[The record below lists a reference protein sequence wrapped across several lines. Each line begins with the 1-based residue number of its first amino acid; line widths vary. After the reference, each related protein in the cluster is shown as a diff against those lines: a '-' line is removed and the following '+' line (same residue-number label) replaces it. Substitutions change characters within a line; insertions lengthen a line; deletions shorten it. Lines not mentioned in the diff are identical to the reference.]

1 MTKNKKPFSFTNVM
15 KSVVLAATIVA
26 AIMPCKASA
35 QNNFTIDGTVSPGL
49 RDVKYYIYYSNNP
62 YELGELTD
70 SVDVKQ
76 GKFSYAAHLDVPR
89 FINLRAIFD
98 DGSLCS
104 AWVNTV
110 AVPNQT
116 LKLTVKNGFFDADG
130 SEFYRQMDEADKFY
144 EACIKP
150 LKDLGEQIQKVQ
162 AIEDEAERSRKENEM
177 LEIATAVN
185 EKYRDSM
192 LEYIKENND
201 KPGAMTRLCMSSFQ
215 DVYKYVRNSV
225 RKEYIDPLF
234 AEVIKQ
240 MEEQKEHRKQLEEG
254 AKETSVG
261 CMYKD
266 IEVEYNGKKQRLSD
280 YVGKGKYVLVDFWA
294 SWCGPCRK
302 EIPNLK
308 AAAKKYAK
316 KLTVVGV
323 ATWDKPEDTK
333 KAIKELGIEYPQ
345 ILNAQQIGSDAY
357 GIIGVPEILLISP
370 DGKIV
375 ARGLRGKQIDDVI
388 AEQLK

>member
-1 MTKNKKPFSFTNVM
+1 
-15 KSVVLAATIVA
+15 
-26 AIMPCKASA
+26 MPCKASA

-49 RDVKYYIYYSNNP
+49 RDVKYYIYYSNHP

-130 SEFYRQMDEADKFY
+130 SEFYRQMDEADKIY
-144 EACIKP
+144 EACSKP

-177 LEIATAVN
+177 LEIANAVN

-240 MEEQKEHRKQLEEG
+240 MEEQKEHKKQLEER
-254 AKETSVG
+254 AKETSEG

-266 IEVEYNGKKQRLSD
+266 IEVEYNGKTQRLSD

-357 GIIGVPEILLISP
+357 GIIGVPEILLIAP
-370 DGKIV
+370 DGTIV

>member
-130 SEFYRQMDEADKFY
+130 SEFYRQMDEADKIY
-144 EACIKP
+144 EACSKP
-150 LKDLGEQIQKVQ
+150 LKDLCEQMQKVQ
-162 AIEDEAERSRKENEM
+162 EIQDEAERSRKENEM
-177 LEIATAVN
+177 LEIANAVN

-201 KPGAMTRLCMSSFQ
+201 KPGAMTRLCMGSFQ
-215 DVYKYVRNSV
+215 YFYKYVRNSV

-254 AKETSVG
+254 AKETSEG

-266 IEVEYNGKKQRLSD
+266 IEVEYNGKTQRLSD

-308 AAAKKYAK
+308 AAAKKYVK

-323 ATWDKPEDTK
+323 ATWDKPEDTR
-333 KAIKELGIEYPQ
+333 KAINELGIEYPQ

-357 GIIGVPEILLISP
+357 GIIGVPEILLIAP
-370 DGKIV
+370 DGTIV

>member
-1 MTKNKKPFSFTNVM
+1 M
-15 KSVVLAATIVA
+15 A
-26 AIMPCKASA
+26 
-35 QNNFTIDGTVSPGL
+35 
-49 RDVKYYIYYSNNP
+49 
-62 YELGELTD
+62 
-70 SVDVKQ
+70 
-76 GKFSYAAHLDVPR
+76 
-89 FINLRAIFD
+89 
-98 DGSLCS
+98 
-104 AWVNTV
+104 
-110 AVPNQT
+110 
-116 LKLTVKNGFFDADG
+116 
-130 SEFYRQMDEADKFY
+130 
-144 EACIKP
+144 
-150 LKDLGEQIQKVQ
+150 
-162 AIEDEAERSRKENEM
+162 
-177 LEIATAVN
+177 
-185 EKYRDSM
+185 
-192 LEYIKENND
+192 
-201 KPGAMTRLCMSSFQ
+201 
-215 DVYKYVRNSV
+215 
-225 RKEYIDPLF
+225 
-234 AEVIKQ
+234 
-240 MEEQKEHRKQLEEG
+240 
-254 AKETSVG
+254 
-261 CMYKD
+261 
-266 IEVEYNGKKQRLSD
+266 KKQRLSD